1 MRFFG
6 YFATFVLA
14 VVAAVGL
21 SIVSMNALAEQ
32 DAGKNGARV
41 DQGSVCVASSDEQAL
56 DCPEGEMFMA
66 RLAISQSDVQNP
78 LILESRLLN
87 TMALYCDT
95 NHEIHHTQ
103 TGVLCVLSHER
114 INAQAQEEA
123 EAAESNVEAAVEASD
138 ESAAAESSTD
148 ESATA
153 TQE

>member
-32 DAGKNGARV
+32 DAEKDSTGV
-41 DQGSVCVASSDEQAL
+41 DQSSVCVASSDEQAL
-56 DCPEGEMFMA
+56 DCPEGGLFMA
-66 RLAISQSDVQNP
+66 RLAISNADVQNP

-87 TMALYCDT
+87 TMALYCDS
-95 NHEIHHTQ
+95 NYEIHHTQ
-103 TGVLCVLSHER
+103 TGVLCVLTHER
-114 INAQAQEEA
+114 INADAQEEA
-123 EAAESNVEAAVEASD
+123 AAAEADVEAAVEA
-138 ESAAAESSTD
+138 ETTE
-148 ESATA
+148 ENATS

>member
-1 MRFFG
+1 MKFFG
-6 YFATFVLA
+6 YVATFVLA
-14 VVAAVGL
+14 VATAVGL

-32 DAGKNGARV
+32 NGNENTARI

-66 RLAISQSDVQNP
+66 RLAIGQSDVQNP

-103 TGVLCVLSHER
+103 TGVLCVLTHER
-114 INAQAQEEA
+114 INAEAQEEA
-123 EAAESNVEAAVEASD
+123 QAAESEVEEAVEATEDTAAD
-138 ESAAAESSTD
+138 ENAATE
-148 ESATA
+148 E
-153 TQE
+153 